1 MICSAAHIP
10 VSAAES
16 VHGNPYNHPPV
27 DFLCGKPLNFLN
39 MNSIANLSI
48 KQLRK
53 AASLKEKIQ
62 SLEKELGR
70 ILGSPTKPVVQV
82 APKKRRKMS
91 AAGRARIAAA
101 QRARWAKVNG
111 EKLSV
116 KPVKKAKR
124 KMSAAARAKI
134 SAAAKKR
141 WAKAKAAGRKRL

>member
-1 MICSAAHIP
+1 
-10 VSAAES
+10 
-16 VHGNPYNHPPV
+16 
-27 DFLCGKPLNFLN
+27 

-48 KQLRK
+48 QQLRK
-53 AASLKEKIQ
+53 AATLKEKIQ

-70 ILGSPTKPVVQV
+70 ILGSSAKPVVHA

-91 AAGRARIAAA
+91 AAGRAKIAAA

-111 EKLSV
+111 KKLSV

-134 SAAAKKR
+134 SAAAKAR
-141 WAKAKAAGRKRL
+141 WVKAKAAGKKRL